1 MFCDEYAGELA
12 EILRKIKC
20 PENSALSFSG
30 GLDSSIIAYLCRNS
44 IKSYYTIGMESSK
57 DLDNAKKVSNNLGI
71 DFTKIII
78 SEKMILEG
86 IKELKELDEKIT
98 PVEISF
104 ELPLLIVTKNAEES
118 VICTGQG
125 ADELFGGYS
134 KYLQAPELMKKDV
147 EKLLTNTVPREQ
159 KIAKKYEKT
168 LITPYL
174 MEEMQSLASRIPEEC
189 KIHKG
194 IRKWVLREAARQ
206 LGVPEIIVERE
217 KKAAQYGSGTWKM
230 IKKMAKKEGKSPDEF
245 IKGR

>member
-1 MFCDEYAGELA
+1 MSCEKYVSELA
-12 EILRKIKC
+12 EILKKIKC

-44 IKSYYTIGMESSK
+44 IKSYYTIGMESSR
-57 DLDNAKKVSNNLGI
+57 DLGNAKKVSNNLGI

-104 ELPLLIVTKNAEES
+104 ELPLLIVTKKSEERE
-118 VICTGQG
+118 ICTGQG
-125 ADELFGGYS
+125 ADELFGGYA
-134 KYLQAPELMKKDV
+134 KYLQHPELMKKDV
-147 EKLLTNTVPREQ
+147 AKLLTITVPRER
-159 KIAKKYEKT
+159 KIAKMYEKT

-174 MEEMQSLASRIPEEC
+174 LEDLHNLASRTPDEC

-206 LGVPEIIVERE
+206 LGVPEIIVERK
-217 KKAAQYGSGTWKM
+217 KKAAQYGSGTWKI

-245 IKGR
+245 IKGI

>member
-1 MFCDEYAGELA
+1 MSCEKYASELA
-12 EILRKIKC
+12 EILKKIKC

-30 GLDSSIIAYLCRNS
+30 GLDSSIIAYLCRNRIIS
-44 IKSYYTIGMESSK
+44 FYTIGMESSK
-57 DLDNAKKVSNNLGI
+57 DLDNAKKVSNSLGI
-71 DFTKIII
+71 AFTKIII

-86 IKELKELDEKIT
+86 IKELKEIDEKIT

-104 ELPLLIVTKNAEES
+104 ELPLLVVAKKAEES

-125 ADELFGGYS
+125 ADELFGGYA
-134 KYLQAPELMKKDV
+134 KYLQAPELMHGDV
-147 EKLLTNTVPREQ
+147 EKLLTITVPREQ

-174 MEEMQSLASRIPEEC
+174 MEEMQSLASKIPEEC

-194 IRKWVLREAARQ
+194 IRKWVLREAARR

-217 KKAAQYGSGTWKM
+217 KKSAQYGSGIWKHM
-230 IKKMAKKEGKSPDEF
+230 KKLAKRDGKSVEEF
-245 IKGR
+245 VRAL